1 MEEIQSQSDNY
12 RSSSSSASSPVSR
25 VPSSNFFYLRK
36 PGSLRQPISFEDSPD
51 WGEDNTD
58 VEVRVEEGGGDSIN
72 TATTPVSPSLSKLN
86 SGSLPSPP
94 LPEGAVVAR
103 KIVGASIVWKDLT
116 VTIKGKRKYS
126 DRVIKSSNGYALPG
140 TMTVIMGPGKSGK
153 STLLRALA
161 GRLDDSAKTY
171 GEVFV
176 NGAKSTLQYGS
187 YGFVERKNT
196 LIGSLTVREFL
207 YYSAL
212 LQLPGFFYQKKS
224 VVEDAILA
232 MSLGD
237 YANKL
242 IGGHCYMKGL
252 PSGERR
258 RVSIARELVMRPQ
271 VLFIDEPLYRLDSV
285 SALLMM
291 VTLKK
296 LASTGC
302 TLVFTI
308 YQSSTEVFGLYDR
321 ICLLSNGN
329 TLFFGET
336 LACLQHFSNAGFPC
350 PIMQSP
356 SDHFLRAINTDFD
369 RIIAMCKTW
378 QDDHGDFSS
387 VNMDT
392 AVAIRTLEETY
403 RSSADSAAVETMI
416 HRLTERE
423 GPTLKSKGKASSATR
438 IAVLTWRSL
447 LIMSREWKYFWLRL
461 ILCMLLALCVG
472 TAFSDLGH
480 SLSSVGTRVA
490 AIFVFVSFASLLS
503 IVGVPAHLREV
514 KVYACEDSNQHSGG
528 IVFLTGQILA
538 SFPFLFLISI
548 SSSLVFYFLVGLR
561 NDFSFMMYFVL
572 NFFMCLLVNEG
583 MVLVVATILQDMF
596 WSISTLV
603 FIHVVMML
611 SAGYFRIRS
620 ALPGAGLLE
629 NEYDGTSFAVGQVRT
644 ISGYQALHNVYDVSP
659 DAYSKWKN
667 LLILSLM
674 ALGCS
679 MAADIHRLICRW
691 WDLSWAHIGGL
702 LGDVI
707 LKNKLKR
714 LKSNPKIWADK
725 IRNEASQRIIDLK
738 AKLMEWDSKAE
749 LGLICDEDIHARET
763 DVFELMRLNQYEQA
777 LMKQK
782 SRIKWVVEDR
792 QFLEMPIT
800 MEEVKRSVWDC
811 AGSKS
816 PGPDGFNFNFI
827 KRTWEIIKSEFFGS
841 IKYFEEN
848 SRLCHGCNTSFISH
862 IPKVSDPIELA
873 DFRPF
878 SLIGCVYKALSK
890 VLATRLTSV
899 IHKVVRHNQTS
910 FISRRQILDGALL
923 ANKIIS
929 FANRSDLKLLCLKV
943 DFEKAFDCVCWS
955 FLDDTM
961 VNMGFGDKWPSWIHE
976 YLSSASI
983 SVLVNGS
990 PTREFLMRTGLR
1002 QGDPLSPYLFLIV
1015 AESLQVTTID
1025 ACSKRI
1031 FYGISLPN
1039 VGENISL
1046 L

>member
-1 MEEIQSQSDNY
+1 MEEIQSHSENY
-12 RSSSSSASSPVSR
+12 RSSSSSASSPASR

-36 PGSLRQPISFEDSPD
+36 QGALRQPISFEDSPD
-51 WGEDNTD
+51 WEDNNTD
-58 VEVRVEEGGGDSIN
+58 VEVRVEEGGDSIN
-72 TATTPVSPSLSKLN
+72 TATTPISPSLSKLN

-103 KIVGASIVWKDLT
+103 KIAGAAIVWRDLT

-126 DRVIKSSNGYALPG
+126 DRVVKSSNGYALPG

-176 NGAKSTLQYGS
+176 NGAKSSLQYGS
-187 YGFVERKNT
+187 YGYVERKNT

-224 VVEDAILA
+224 VVEDAIQA

-271 VLFIDEPLYRLDSV
+271 VLFIDEPLYHLDSV

-302 TLVFTI
+302 TLIFTI

-369 RIIAMCKTW
+369 RIITMCKTW
-378 QDDHGDFSS
+378 QDDNGDFSN

-403 RSSADSAAVETMI
+403 RSSADAAAVETMI
-416 HRLTERE
+416 HRLIERE
-423 GPTLKSKGKASSATR
+423 GPSLKSKGKASSATR

-447 LIMSREWKYFWLRL
+447 LIMSREWKYYWLRL

-472 TAFSDLGH
+472 TAFSGLGH

-503 IVGVPAHLREV
+503 IVGVPAQLKEV

-528 IVFLTGQILA
+528 IVFLTGQLLA

-583 MVLVVATILQDMF
+583 LVLVVATVLQDVF
-596 WSISTLV
+596 WTISTLV
-603 FIHVVMML
+603 FIHVMMML

-620 ALPGAGLLE
+620 ALPGPVWMYPVSYVAFHTYSIQGLLE

-644 ISGYQALHNVYDVSP
+644 ITGYQALHNVYDISP
-659 DAYSKWKN
+659 DNNSKWRN

-674 ALGCS
+674 AL
-679 MAADIHRLICRW
+679 AYRVLVF
-691 WDLSWAHIGGL
+691 L
-702 LGDVI
+702 LLHFCVK
-707 LKNKLKR
+707 KNSSLFRFVCCKLKM
-714 LKSNPKIWADK
+714 
-725 IRNEASQRIIDLK
+725 NE
-738 AKLMEWDSKAE
+738 
-749 LGLICDEDIHARET
+749 
-763 DVFELMRLNQYEQA
+763 
-777 LMKQK
+777 
-782 SRIKWVVEDR
+782 
-792 QFLEMPIT
+792 
-800 MEEVKRSVWDC
+800 
-811 AGSKS
+811 
-816 PGPDGFNFNFI
+816 
-827 KRTWEIIKSEFFGS
+827 
-841 IKYFEEN
+841 
-848 SRLCHGCNTSFISH
+848 
-862 IPKVSDPIELA
+862 
-873 DFRPF
+873 
-878 SLIGCVYKALSK
+878 
-890 VLATRLTSV
+890 
-899 IHKVVRHNQTS
+899 
-910 FISRRQILDGALL
+910 
-923 ANKIIS
+923 
-929 FANRSDLKLLCLKV
+929 
-943 DFEKAFDCVCWS
+943 
-955 FLDDTM
+955 
-961 VNMGFGDKWPSWIHE
+961 
-976 YLSSASI
+976 
-983 SVLVNGS
+983 
-990 PTREFLMRTGLR
+990 
-1002 QGDPLSPYLFLIV
+1002 
-1015 AESLQVTTID
+1015 
-1025 ACSKRI
+1025 
-1031 FYGISLPN
+1031 
-1039 VGENISL
+1039 
-1046 L
+1046 